1 LLGHRAYAS
10 LQSQC
15 ISGRRFLVRNGLEGR
30 NAPGCPSS
38 YH

>member
-15 ISGRRFLVRNGLEGR
+15 ISSRRFLVRNGLEEP
-30 NAPGCPSS
+30 NAPD
-38 YH
+38 